1 GATARALRPG
11 RQPEVYGL
19 QDEVSKDGGMERVE
33 MRQQNGNNDSHRQ
46 AMVSGA
52 LATSVFGPKCLTSN
66 TGS

>member
-1 GATARALRPG
+1 
-11 RQPEVYGL
+11 
-19 QDEVSKDGGMERVE
+19 MERVE